1 MQSTW
6 NSANVTSLVIAV
18 TGLVTAIG
26 GVIALF
32 KHVRGNK
39 P

>member
-1 MQSTW
+1 MINAGLIT
-6 NSANVTSLVIAV
+6 AIA
-18 TGLVTAIG
+18 GLVTAIG

-32 KHVRGNK
+32 VHVKGPK